1 MSDLNTL
8 IQTKREVRLREKAI
22 EISPFKFSEFGLA
35 CKFIQRIR
43 EQIGDI
49 DGDVDLFN
57 LMAKCGEEVKGI
69 CVLASHQDSEFI
81 EKLELDDAMKLI
93 SAIIEVNKDF
103 FTQNVRP
110 VMQEMVTR
118 LSGGETS
125 AQN

>member
-8 IQTKREVRLREKAI
+8 IPTKREVRLREKAI

-81 EKLELDDAMKLI
+81 ETLELDDAVKLI
-93 SAIIEVNKDF
+93 GTIIEVNKDF
-103 FTQNVRP
+103 FTRNVRP
-110 VMQEMVTR
+110 AMSEMIKR
-118 LSGGETS
+118 ISDGATS
-125 AQN
+125 A